1 MAREENLIKCQNVLK
16 SSRRVIM
23 VHLGLHSS
31 RLNKSNYFENDETIT
46 ANKLA
51 FTKKETG
58 IQLRVEFS
66 PLNENTK
73 RWSGE

>member
-1 MAREENLIKCQNVLK
+1 MAGEENLIKCQNVLK

-73 RWSGE
+73 R

>member
-1 MAREENLIKCQNVLK
+1 MAGEENLIKCQNVLK

-31 RLNKSNYFENDETIT
+31 CLNKSNYFENDETIT

-73 RWSGE
+73 R

>member
-1 MAREENLIKCQNVLK
+1 MAGEENLIKCQNVLK

-51 FTKKETG
+51 FTEKETG

-66 PLNENTK
+66 PLNENRK
-73 RWSGE
+73 R